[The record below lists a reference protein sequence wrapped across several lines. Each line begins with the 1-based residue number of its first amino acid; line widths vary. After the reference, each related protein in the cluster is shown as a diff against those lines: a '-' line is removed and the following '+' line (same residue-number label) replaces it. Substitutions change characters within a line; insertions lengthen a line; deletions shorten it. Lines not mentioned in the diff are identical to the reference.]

1 MDFEV
6 RCPLVRY
13 GRLLFGFCPSTRTFV
28 PCFLQTPPRG
38 SSPCIITRPLPPS
51 GRPEDFHLQVTEH
64 AQHTT
69 KRLLTKHRVSDNVG
83 GVKQFSN
90 TLPHALEQERR

>member
-1 MDFEV
+1 MDFAV
-6 RCPLVRY
+6 SCPLVRY

-38 SSPCIITRPLPPS
+38 SSPCIITRPSPPS

-69 KRLLTKHRVSDNVG
+69 KPLRGKNQVDVHFVNSEINLSFAPRLV
-83 GVKQFSN
+83 
-90 TLPHALEQERR
+90 PE